1 MIQEVSSA
9 SLPPSLIPNIKESF
23 FIHCVRQNKTLSWCY
38 TFCCGY
44 CQDSVSPNC
53 RYDTGFL
60 HSGVR
65 MAVALDEKVADL
77 PEFGRQDC
85 DSIFPDVHQYSILSG
100 Q

>member
-1 MIQEVSSA
+1 
-9 SLPPSLIPNIKESF
+9 
-23 FIHCVRQNKTLSWCY
+23 
-38 TFCCGY
+38 
-44 CQDSVSPNC
+44 
-53 RYDTGFL
+53 
-60 HSGVR
+60 